1 MKAFICEKFPIS
13 LIFGKEKN
21 SDIIEMYLK
30 NAGINA
36 LRSIVYQDFTGF
48 KDDFEHYFVAMIN
61 SVSEKKGHMGDE
73 YIKVSYGMIEKEL
86 CQIFKSSIQAST
98 GFNFS
103 QKGLLKMLKDND
115 KTHLIKFISPFMI
128 ENACKKYNE
137 LYSKETKITLK
148 FSINYERGTYIINCA
163 SENKKVNG
171 KGKGMYLKIVRVRNN
186 GEQIVDEGDNFK
198 ENIEEVKAALD
209 KYTPGVYKAY
219 MCFDKQGNMVASNG
233 VFEEEK

>member
-1 MKAFICEKFPIS
+1 MRT
-13 LIFGKEKN
+13 L
-21 SDIIEMYLK
+21 
-30 NAGINA
+30 
-36 LRSIVYQDFTGF
+36 V
-48 KDDFEHYFVAMIN
+48 
-61 SVSEKKGHMGDE
+61 
-73 YIKVSYGMIEKEL
+73 
-86 CQIFKSSIQAST
+86 
-98 GFNFS
+98 
-103 QKGLLKMLKDND
+103 
-115 KTHLIKFISPFMI
+115 
-128 ENACKKYNE
+128 KKYNE

-171 KGKGMYLKIVRVRNN
+171 KGKGVYLKIVRVRNN